1 MSLSIPDYFSKHAI
15 SIGNQGRLLK
25 HKGLAGTPEE
35 VEGIFL
41 KAIPTETRGWS
52 KKKIVL
58 YAHGGLVPARGAI
71 KDITPDIKTFLEREC
86 YLVAFIWR
94 TGPFE
99 TIVNIIQDALR
110 QRLFGLGDSAQED
123 EPEWL
128 QEEIE
133 GLCGSPPIR
142 EMWLEMKENAELASS
157 SDGSIP
163 IILGAIEK
171 LLAQNPEIELHLIGH
186 SAGGIFHAHTINYI
200 NSKMQE
206 SSNIKFK
213 TCTLWAPACTTRQ
226 FNETYV
232 PMFERGSI
240 DRLSLFTLTDNAEQS
255 DTAGPYPKSLLYLV
269 SNAFE
274 GGRGQTVPLI
284 GMSKF
289 VQTDAT
295 STAVFKSPRAT
306 WIQTSSETSPECS
319 SHGDFSKNTQILDKT
334 ISLILEE

>member
-1 MSLSIPDYFSKHAI
+1 MPLFIPDYFSKHAI
-15 SIGNQGRLLK
+15 SVGNQGRLLK
-25 HKGLAGTPEE
+25 REGLAGTPEE
-35 VEGIFL
+35 VEAIFL
-41 KAIPTETRGWS
+41 ETIPAETRDWS
-52 KKKIVL
+52 RKKIVL
-58 YAHGGLVPARGAI
+58 YAHGGLVPIQGAI
-71 KDITPDIKTFLEREC
+71 KNITPDVKRFLEREC

-99 TIVNIIQDALR
+99 TIVNIIQDALG
-110 QRLFGLGDSAQED
+110 QRLLGLGDSVQED

-133 GLCGSPPIR
+133 GLCGSHPIR

-157 SDGSIP
+157 LDGAMP
-163 IILGAIEK
+163 IVLGAIEK
-171 LLAQNPEIELHLIGH
+171 MLAQNPEIELHLIGH
-186 SAGGIFHAHTINYI
+186 SAGGTFHAHTINYI
-200 NSKMQE
+200 ISKMRE

-213 TCTLWAPACTTRQ
+213 TCTLWAPACTTKL

-232 PMFERGSI
+232 AMFESGSI
-240 DRLSLFTLTDNAEQS
+240 ERLSLFTLTDTAEQS

-289 VQTDAT
+289 AQTDIT
-295 STAVFKSPRAT
+295 STSVFNSPRAT
-306 WIQTSSETSPECS
+306 WIQTSSETSPKCS
-319 SHGDFSKNTQILDKT
+319 SHGDFSSNTGILEKT
-334 ISLILEE
+334 ISLIHEE